1 MKTQNIITVKPQ
13 GYCGGVLKA
22 IEVAKKTRIQYPNQ
36 KITIL
41 GNLVHN
47 QYVKKA
53 LQYYSIDTIEDK
65 TKTRYELLNEINEG
79 IVIFT
84 AHGVSPKVYEKA
96 KEKGLVLVDASCPF
110 VLQTQRIVKQYLDEG
125 YTIFYI
131 GKNKHPEAESIYT
144 MSEHVHLIEPHKEI
158 PDISTSKI
166 FVTNQTTM
174 SIYEL
179 KDTFDKIK
187 KLYPSA
193 IFHDEICNA
202 TRVRQQAILDL
213 KDVDCL
219 IVVGDPTSN
228 NSQKLVDIGK
238 QAGIQHVFSI
248 QTVEDIDKKDFEMYT
263 SIAITSGAST
273 PTYLTNQV
281 KDYLSLDIEK
291 PKIRIQDIL

>member
-22 IEVAKKTRIQYPNQ
+22 IEVAKKTRIQYPYQ

-65 TKTRYELLNEINEG
+65 TKTRVELLDEIHEG

-110 VLQTQRIVKQYLDEG
+110 VLQTQRIVKQYLDED

-144 MSEHVHLIEPHKEI
+144 MSEHVYLIEPHKEI

-187 KLYPSA
+187 KL
-193 IFHDEICNA
+193 
-202 TRVRQQAILDL
+202 
-213 KDVDCL
+213 
-219 IVVGDPTSN
+219 
-228 NSQKLVDIGK
+228 
-238 QAGIQHVFSI
+238 
-248 QTVEDIDKKDFEMYT
+248 
-263 SIAITSGAST
+263 
-273 PTYLTNQV
+273 
-281 KDYLSLDIEK
+281 
-291 PKIRIQDIL
+291 